1 MTKSLSKHTSN
12 ANVKV
17 WVKLDCIQPGGSFK
31 IRGIGHLAQKAKASG
46 CTKLCSS
53 SGGNAGMATAYA
65 ASTID
70 GMTATVIVPST
81 TPKFCQEKIESLGAE
96 VLVRGDVWDE
106 ADQHVKKMV
115 KELGEE

>member
-1 MTKSLSKHTSN
+1 
-12 ANVKV
+12 
-17 WVKLDCIQPGGSFK
+17 
-31 IRGIGHLAQKAKASG
+31 
-46 CTKLCSS
+46 
-53 SGGNAGMATAYA
+53 MATAYA

-70 GMTATVIVPST
+70 GMTATVIVPTT

-115 KELGEE
+115 KELGEEKACYVPPFEHPTIWEGHASMIDEIKI